1 MTVVADYTVSGV
13 NLDQFAG
20 RLQNLSPALDRI
32 GEYTEGLVRQAIVQ
46 GKTMG
51 GKPLAPLSPNTIA
64 EKRLRKKPL
73 RVLQRDGGLLAS
85 ITFVRTSGTEVM
97 VGTNIEYAPW
107 VILGTPAYQIRPK
120 VSKRLRFY
128 SANGW
133 KSPLEV
139 NHPGLPQ
146 RNIFD
151 GFQERVGP
159 FAEATIREYLERG

>member
-32 GEYTEGLVRQAIVQ
+32 GIYTEGLVKQAIVQ

-51 GKPLAPLSPNTIA
+51 GKPLPPLSPNTVA
-64 EKRLRKKPL
+64 EKRLRGKATGIL
-73 RVLQRDGGLLAS
+73 RRDGGLLAS
-85 ITFVRTSGTEVM
+85 ITFVRTSGTEVQ

-107 VILGTPAYQIRPK
+107 VILGTPAYQIRAK
-120 VSKRLRFY
+120 TAKALKFY
-128 SANGW
+128 TANGW
-133 KSPLEV
+133 RSPMQV

-159 FAEATIREYLERG
+159 FSEATIREYLERG